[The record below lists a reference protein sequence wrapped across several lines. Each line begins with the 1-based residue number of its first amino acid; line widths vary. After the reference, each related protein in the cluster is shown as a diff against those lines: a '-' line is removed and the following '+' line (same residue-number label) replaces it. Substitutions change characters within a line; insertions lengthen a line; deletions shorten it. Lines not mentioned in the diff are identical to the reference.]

1 VTNSLPLT
9 QHEVL
14 LTFEEICIESHKE
27 FAPLFSQVLHMLY
40 DIDVVSEDAIIA
52 WASEK
57 QYADESDKV
66 FLKQSEKFIQVWSFS
81 KYLLQY

>member
-1 VTNSLPLT
+1 
-9 QHEVL
+9 
-14 LTFEEICIESHKE
+14 
-27 FAPLFSQVLHMLY
+27 MLY
-40 DIDVVSEDAIIA
+40 DIDVVSEDAINA

-81 KYLLQY
+81 KCLLQY

>member
-1 VTNSLPLT
+1 
-9 QHEVL
+9 
-14 LTFEEICIESHKE
+14 
-27 FAPLFSQVLHMLY
+27 MLY

-66 FLKQSEKFIQVWSFS
+66 FLKQSEKFIQWL
-81 KYLLQY
+81 KEAPEEEDEDEEDDT